1 MRKILWF
8 PAFFALVF
16 AGDRLGGWFLQKQVD
31 DSQFRYS
38 RMYRGEAGA
47 EILLVGNSRG
57 LTFFQPYIEQVTG
70 KTTFNL
76 SYNGLPAD
84 AAKVLVQDYLER
96 YPAPQCMLVDITT
109 CDRVNDELL
118 TGFLTYTAHSQRLDT
133 LIHGKQPKMWWGS
146 QVSWL
151 TRFNNEVFQRS
162 QLHRSKSDEDWML
175 DRVISERLVAEVA
188 QNQYP
193 LEVHPYLVLQLKEIV
208 AAARAKGVAVK
219 LVISPYLPG
228 FTVTNLDALKTAVEQ
243 ATGLPVHD
251 YRAALADVTL
261 FGDFMHPNKKGSLQY
276 IDLLKR
282 DSVLP

>member
-16 AGDRLGGWFLQKQVD
+16 AGDRLGGWFLQQQVD

-96 YPAPQCMLVDITT
+96 YPAPLCMLVDITT

-133 LIHGKQPKMWWGS
+133 LIHSKQPKMWWGS

-151 TRFNNEVFQRS
+151 TRFNNEIFQRS

-175 DRVISERLVAEVA
+175 DRVISERLVAEVG

-193 LEVHPYLVLQLKEIV
+193 LDVHPYLVLQLKEIV

-243 ATGLPVHD
+243 ATGLPIYD
-251 YRAALADVTL
+251 YRAALPDPTL